1 MTTYEEAADE
11 RQRIEDW
18 GRCPACQSVGWI
30 EGTGP
35 APDQDPERSE
45 RLWRAKCVAPE
56 DPNPEEPKGFCR
68 VELIAWNETDGATDG
83 HDSII
88 VKTWIGV
95 PPPAEE
101 RKP

>member
-18 GRCPACQSVGWI
+18 GRCPACQSEGWI
-30 EGTGP
+30 EDWGRCPACQSEGWIEVTGP
-35 APDQDPERSE
+35 APDQD
-45 RLWRAKCVAPE
+45 